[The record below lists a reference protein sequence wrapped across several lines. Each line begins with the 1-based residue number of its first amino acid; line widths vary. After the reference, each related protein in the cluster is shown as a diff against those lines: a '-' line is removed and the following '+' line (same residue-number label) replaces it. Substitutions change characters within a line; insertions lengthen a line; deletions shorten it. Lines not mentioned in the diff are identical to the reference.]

1 MRRDWPLLGCVIL
14 AAFVASRQLVVLLAP
29 PPPWTSLDP
38 LLEVL
43 SVGVD
48 EGEEGKRGALTAHG
62 GRSASQGGAARYDR
76 LLILLRVCTR
86 PPVRPSVPK
95 KNLE

>member
-1 MRRDWPLLGCVIL
+1 MRRDWPLLGCVVL
-14 AAFVASRQLVVLLAP
+14 AAFVASCQLVVLLLAP

-48 EGEEGKRGALTAHG
+48 EGEDGKWGALTAHARTCEEDG
-62 GRSASQGGAARYDR
+62 GGGGGVNCGGSLCD
-76 LLILLRVCTR
+76 
-86 PPVRPSVPK
+86 
-95 KNLE
+95 